1 MTYQIVGF
9 NSANSNITL
18 LINGKQIN
26 FPLPIVDGLYPE
38 GDALV
43 SLLTTYANNVSVE
56 VQQGSDTATN
66 SASIQSLVTSLPD
79 SIIATQARAKRN
91 GLLRQSDWSQL
102 PDANVDKAIWATYR
116 QALRDAPE
124 QSGFP
129 QTFVLPTMPA

>member
-18 LINGKQIN
+18 LVNGKQIN
-26 FPLPIVDGLYPE
+26 FSLPIVDGLYPE

-43 SLLTTYANNVSVE
+43 SLLTTYANNVG
-56 VQQGSDTATN
+56 VQQVSDTASN

-116 QALRDAPE
+116 QALRDLPL
-124 QSGFP
+124 QKGFP
-129 QTFVLPTMPA
+129 NIEMPTKPL

>member
-1 MTYQIVGF
+1 MDYQIVGF

-38 GDALV
+38 SDALV
-43 SLLTTYANNVSVE
+43 SLLTTYANNVG

-66 SASIQSLVTSLPD
+66 LANIQSLITPLPD
-79 SIIATQARAKRN
+79 SIIATQTRAKRN

-102 PDANVDKAIWATYR
+102 PDANVDKTAWATYR
-116 QALRDAPE
+116 QALRDLPS
-124 QSGFP
+124 QKDFP
-129 QTFVLPTMPA
+129 NIEMPTKPL

>member
-18 LINGKQIN
+18 LVNGKQIN
-26 FPLPIVDGLYPE
+26 FSLPIVDGLYPE

-43 SLLTTYANNVSVE
+43 SLLTTYANNVG

-66 SASIQSLVTSLPD
+66 SASVQSLVTSLPD

-116 QALRDAPE
+116 QALRDLPS
-124 QSGFP
+124 QKDFP
-129 QTFVLPTMPA
+129 NIEMPTKPL

>member
-18 LINGKQIN
+18 LVNGKQIN
-26 FPLPIVDGLYPE
+26 FSLPIVDGLYPE

-43 SLLTTYANNVSVE
+43 SLLTTYANNVG
-56 VQQGSDTATN
+56 VQQVSDTASN

-116 QALRDAPE
+116 QALRDLPS
-124 QSGFP
+124 QKDFP
-129 QTFVLPTMPA
+129 NIEMPTKPL

>member
-18 LINGKQIN
+18 LVNGKQIN
-26 FPLPIVDGLYPE
+26 FSLPIVDGLYPE

-43 SLLTTYANNVSVE
+43 SLLTTYANNVG
-56 VQQGSDTATN
+56 VQQGSDTASN

-116 QALRDAPE
+116 QALRDLPS
-124 QSGFP
+124 QKDFP
-129 QTFVLPTMPA
+129 NIEMPTKPL

>member
-18 LINGKQIN
+18 LVNGKQIN
-26 FPLPIVDGLYPE
+26 FSLPIVDGLYPE

-43 SLLTTYANNVSVE
+43 SLLTTYANNVG
-56 VQQGSDTATN
+56 VQQGSDTASN

-116 QALRDAPE
+116 QALRDLPL
-124 QSGFP
+124 QKGFP
-129 QTFVLPTMPA
+129 NIEMPTKPL